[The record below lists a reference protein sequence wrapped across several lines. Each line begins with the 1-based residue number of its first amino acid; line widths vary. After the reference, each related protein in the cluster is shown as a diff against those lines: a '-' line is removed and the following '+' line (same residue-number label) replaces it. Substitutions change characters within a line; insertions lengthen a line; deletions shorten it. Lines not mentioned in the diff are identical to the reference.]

1 MDDKLLTL
9 VNRIEGGAVRL
20 LLVLMLVIVIFAVIQ
35 LVIGLVAA
43 LTNPPYLDLVTG
55 EELLVIFSAFLL
67 VLIGI
72 ELVGVIRTYLETSY
86 IRVEFVLI
94 VALIAVA
101 KSVIV
106 LDYQASPWHILSLA
120 ALMLALSIGYFLLHQ
135 ANKGEQK

>member
-1 MDDKLLTL
+1 MDDKLLNA
-9 VNRIEGGAVRL
+9 VNRIEVFVVKT
-20 LLVLMLVIVIFAVIQ
+20 LLVLMTAIVLFAVIR
-35 LVIGLVAA
+35 LIIGLVESLSNA
-43 LTNPPYLDLVTG
+43 PYFELVTAD
-55 EELLVIFSAFLL
+55 ELLVIFSAFLL

-106 LDYQASPWHILSLA
+106 LDYQASPLYI
-120 ALMLALSIGYFLLHQ
+120 LALAGLVLALAVGYFLLHRSH
-135 ANKGEQK
+135 AERKD